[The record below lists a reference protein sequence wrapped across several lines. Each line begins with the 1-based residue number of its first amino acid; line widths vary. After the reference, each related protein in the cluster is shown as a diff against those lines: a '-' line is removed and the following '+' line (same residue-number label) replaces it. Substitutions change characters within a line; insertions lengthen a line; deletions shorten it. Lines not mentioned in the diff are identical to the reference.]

1 MEKNNCTVNVNET
14 ENKTENRE
22 KSRTNMAEGT
32 GKTVSSVSSVLSG
45 TSAKALSA
53 LISFLTVVGL
63 IATVIN
69 LAVSLKTGTWRSAE
83 VEATS
88 LASHI
93 AVILY
98 SLYAYRIP
106 KGNHLK
112 YAYLLFSLC
121 LVLIVTETRTEEFS
135 PAWLFLLGIS
145 IIPASFMAGRLDR
158 FGQNKVIILVGT
170 ALLLAA
176 SILEV
181 SRLSGA
187 VAEGILPDAGGIL
200 KPAILV
206 SAFDPFIVWI
216 ALGKAYVKRYEAHR
230 AAGKA

>member
-1 MEKNNCTVNVNET
+1 MG
-14 ENKTENRE
+14 KTSYAANENRE
-22 KSRTNMAEGT
+22 RSQASKAEGT
-32 GKTVSSVSSVLSG
+32 EKNTSSVSSVSSFLSG
-45 TSAKALSA
+45 APAKALSA
-53 LISFLTVVGL
+53 LITLLTVLGL

-69 LAVSLKTGTWRSAE
+69 LAMSLKTGTWRSAE

-88 LASHI
+88 LASHV

-106 KGNHLK
+106 KGNLLK

-135 PAWLFLLGIS
+135 PAWLFLLGLS

-158 FGQNKVIILVGT
+158 FGQNKAIILAGG

-176 SILEV
+176 SVLEV

-187 VAEGILPDAGGIL
+187 VAEGILPDADGIL
-200 KPAILV
+200 KLAILV
-206 SAFDPFIVWI
+206 SAFDPFIVWA

-230 AAGKA
+230 AAGKC